1 MHKRLLAILIIL
13 SLSALLSGCGGLLSS
28 SSTMTVLAG
37 SELKDLDPLLDDIR
51 RETGVDL
58 EFEFIGTLDGAEQL
72 ATNAGNYD
80 LGWFSH
86 ATYLTLL
93 LDQQG
98 RKVPQERIMLSPVVL
113 GIKQSKAQEF
123 GWIDNPDLT
132 WRDIAEK
139 SASGQL
145 NFAMT
150 NPASS
155 NSGFTA
161 LVGVASAFSGSGQ
174 SLQVSDI
181 DDQAMKDFF
190 AGQTLTA
197 GSSGWLA
204 DSYVGAQNTLDG
216 LVNYESVLLQL
227 NKSGQLNEDLYLIYP
242 KEGIITADYP
252 IMLFNNEKREQ
263 YDALVDYL
271 KSAEFQE
278 AVMEQTTRRPTNVS
292 VPLSNDFP
300 SSLLVELPFPNRIE
314 VINELIFTYLDEQRI
329 PSHSFFVLDVSG
341 SMYGDRLEELQ
352 AALANLTGL
361 DQSVTG
367 QFSRFRSRE
376 RLTFMPFSSGVVD
389 IQNFEIE
396 SGNSND
402 PRMVEIRDYVDTLRA
417 DGGTAIFTSLDEA
430 YRMAAEAKAADP
442 NRYYSIVVMS
452 DGENNE
458 GLSERRFLSQ
468 YQNYPP
474 DIQQIRTFAILFGD
488 ADADSMERVAETTGG
503 RVFDGRDESLSFV
516 FKQIRGYQ

>member
-1 MHKRLLAILIIL
+1 MKNRISAIL
-13 SLSALLSGCGGLLSS
+13 ATFLLLFLLPGCSVLTSS
-28 SSTMTVLAG
+28 SNTMTVLAG

-51 RETGVDL
+51 RETGVNL

-72 ATNAGNYD
+72 ATGANYD

-98 RKVPQERIMLSPVVL
+98 RKVSQERIMLSPVVL
-113 GIKQSKAQEF
+113 GIKRSKAEAF
-123 GWIDNPDLT
+123 GWVNNPDLT

-139 SASGQL
+139 SASGEL
-145 NFAMT
+145 RFAMT

-174 SLQVSDI
+174 SLQVADI

-190 AGQTLTA
+190 SGQTLTA

-216 LVNYESVLLQL
+216 LINYESVLLQL
-227 NKSGQLNEDLYLIYP
+227 NKSGTLNEDLYLIYP

-252 IMLFNNEKREQ
+252 IMLFNDEKKEQ
-263 YDALVDYL
+263 YDVLVDYL
-271 KSAEFQE
+271 KSADFQQ
-278 AVMEQTTRRPTNVS
+278 ALMEQTTRRPTNVS
-292 VPLSNDFP
+292 VQLSNDFP
-300 SSLLVELPFPNRIE
+300 NSLLVELPFPNRIE

-329 PSHSFFVLDVSG
+329 PSHSVFVLDVSG
-341 SMYGDRLEELQ
+341 SMFGDRLSELQ
-352 AALANLTGL
+352 AALVNLTGT

-389 IQNFEIE
+389 VQNFEVD
-396 SGNSND
+396 SGDQND
-402 PRMVEIRDYVDTLRA
+402 PEMVEIRAYIDTLNA
-417 DGGTAIFTSLDEA
+417 NGGTAIFSSLDQA
-430 YRMAAEAKAADP
+430 YQLVAQAQAADP
-442 NRYYSIVVMS
+442 NRYYSIVIMS

-458 GLSERRFLSQ
+458 GLTERRFLSE
-468 YQNYPP
+468 YQNYPE
-474 DIQQIRTFAILFGD
+474 DLQRVRTFAILFGD
-488 ADADSMERVAETTGG
+488 ADADSMESIAEATGG
-503 RVFDGRDESLSFV
+503 RVFDGRDENLSFV